1 MAALPLEVRVRDSRS
16 AAAPHVGSSDIGRY
30 PNVANAAPVGG
41 HKARTAV
48 GIPGMAIVGL
58 ADVPDKHVPRRFPG
72 PTVIPHAGHT
82 MAPEAPKS
90 ARKVDGPARLGNPP
104 CRISS
109 LEPPMVFRNVIF
121 FSGPPRCINYRR
133 LDTPGVAEGRPFFFP
148 ATNGSGRTPTKL
160 GSGPERKR
168 RQECA
173 GFDKGCSAENRSGRS
188 IYAALT
194 ILMWSLTASPPKRLY
209 SAARLPEIPRRTLLF
224 RTASGR

>member
-1 MAALPLEVRVRDSRS
+1 
-16 AAAPHVGSSDIGRY
+16 
-30 PNVANAAPVGG
+30 
-41 HKARTAV
+41 
-48 GIPGMAIVGL
+48 MAIVGL

-133 LDTPGVAEGRPFFFP
+133 LDTPGVAEARPFSSQRP
-148 ATNGSGRTPTKL
+148 TGAGGRQQSL
-160 GSGPERKR
+160 GRGL
-168 RQECA
+168 
-173 GFDKGCSAENRSGRS
+173 SAS
-188 IYAALT
+188 
-194 ILMWSLTASPPKRLY
+194 
-209 SAARLPEIPRRTLLF
+209 
-224 RTASGR
+224 